1 MISHFFF
8 ATVDMSLDE
17 LYSLFASASFQIY
30 AKETIGSQ
38 RKLLEYAKVWIPASW
53 EVSHRKQRGA
63 CT

>member
-38 RKLLEYAKVWIPASW
+38 RKLLEYAKV
-53 EVSHRKQRGA
+53 
-63 CT
+63 